1 MELKGPLKAL
11 LILLVGT
18 QTAEAHGYMTVP
30 VPRGGEITGTG
41 TKIIGTGTAVDL
53 TTCVQG
59 QGGISATPTANI
71 IPANT
76 FTPGQQI
83 TVTWKTTI
91 PHLNPPGVRI
101 ALRYPNV
108 QGDTFAS
115 HILQTGLQAGEQG
128 GTTTITLPAQQGRAF
143 LMWSWV
149 STADGGYYV
158 TCADIVVGQDDDP
171 GGGGGGGGGG
181 GANNNTGGGGNTGNT
196 AGNPNNNQN
205 NANGGGGTS
214 GLTDDSASVI
224 VIVVCCLVILLAIG
238 AVYYYVHYVNSVSGI
253 SANNTNNN
261 TNNTASSLPTG
272 RAVAIVATK
281 QQPQQQGLPRIQ
293 SMRPKSVAKGLRLSG
308 ELPAGWHATVDGD
321 GDTYYYHDNGST
333 SWEVPMR

>member
-53 TTCVQG
+53 TTCV

-293 SMRPKSVAKGLRLSG
+293 TMRPKSVAKGLRLSG

>member
-181 GANNNTGGGGNTGNT
+181 ANNNTGGGGNTGNT